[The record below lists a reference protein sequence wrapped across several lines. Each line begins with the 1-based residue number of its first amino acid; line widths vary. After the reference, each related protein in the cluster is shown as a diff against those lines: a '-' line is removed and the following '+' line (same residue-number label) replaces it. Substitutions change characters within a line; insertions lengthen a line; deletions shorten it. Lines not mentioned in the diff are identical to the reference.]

1 MRRLARGE
9 GGQAVVFIAI
19 VMLAMIMMAGLA
31 IDAGQL
37 FVARR
42 TMQEAGDAAAYAAAV
57 TIYQGGTQAQAASA
71 AVADA
76 QRNGYVNGVGGFTVT
91 VNAPPASGPYAN
103 NNNYVEV
110 LIQGGVQTSLVPGG
124 NLTTVKVRGVAGAAP
139 LNNGYAIMALDR
151 GNTPNAVQVAST
163 GHVTVSGAGI
173 LVNSTSTSA
182 ANLQLGG
189 TVSVTPST
197 QPAPYVAGNVA
208 GTWPNPQTSKPQQ
221 PDPFA
226 GYPKPSTSG
235 LPVCN
240 TLASCQDVMGHQT
253 SGIYTVSLSGAGGTT
268 ITLNSG
274 IYILKA
280 GVNAT
285 GNSDFVSA
293 AGGVFIFNT
302 VMNYPTDTL
311 GGCGA
316 VILAGTNVTTLSAM
330 TTGTYKGLLFYQDT
344 SCTASMTIS
353 GNGTLNATGTIYLPN
368 AAITLNGNNAT
379 LTGSQIVAKTVN
391 VGSGTVTISF
401 DAATTAQPTLPRLSE

>member
-110 LIQGGVQTSLVPGG
+110 LIQGGVRTSLVPGG
-124 NLTTVKVRGVAGAAP
+124 SLTTVKVRGVAGAAP

-151 GNTPNAVQVAST
+151 GNTQNALQVASN

-182 ANLQLGG
+182 ANLQLSG

-208 GTWPNPQTSKPQQ
+208 GTWPNPQINQPQL

-235 LPVCN
+235 MTVYTSMPGGTTF
-240 TLASCQDVMGHQT
+240 TLNP
-253 SGIYTVSLSGAGGTT
+253 GIYTVAIQGGGNGT

-280 GVNAT
+280 GITDA
-285 GNSDFVSA
+285 GNSDLVSA

-302 VMNYPTDTL
+302 VQDYPTDTG
-311 GGCGA
+311 GGCGGLA
-316 VILAGTNVTTLSAM
+316 LAGSNVTTLSAM
-330 TTGTYKGLLFYQDT
+330 TSGTYKGLLFYQD
-344 SCTASMTIS
+344 SACTAGMTIS
-353 GNGTLNATGTIYLPN
+353 GNGTLTATGTLYLPN

-391 VGSGTVTISF
+391 VGSGNVTISF